1 MSNQPHSKISPA
13 RWICGSLL
21 SLFLCAPWTAAIADD
36 AKIDFALQVKGL
48 LSDRCFLC
56 HGPDVGTRQANLRLD
71 SAAGLTAPL
80 ESDNSAAAVVPG
92 QPERS
97 ELIHRIFTDDPDLK
111 MPPVDSGLGLNA
123 EEKAL
128 LKKWVADGAVWQ
140 GHWSYE
146 PIVAGPVPEVQNAEW
161 CRNEIDRFIVAR
173 HERDGLP
180 QNSMATKERLIR
192 RATFDLTGLPPTL
205 EEIDAFLA
213 DQSPEAFERVVDR
226 LLQSEQF
233 GERMTAD
240 WLDTA
245 RYSDTYGYQVDRDR
259 FVWPWRDWVIQ
270 AFNSN
275 LPYDRFII
283 EQLAGD
289 LLPQATQDQILATT
303 FNRLHPQ
310 KVEGGS
316 VPEEFRI
323 EYVADRAQTAAT
335 AFMGLTFECA
345 RCHDHKYDPITQREY
360 FELFAFFNN
369 IDEAG
374 LYSFFTSSVP
384 TPTLNLPTE
393 AQRQQLE
400 SAKQAVEK
408 AETEFA
414 ELRKQ
419 LADAERQ
426 KQVLEA
432 FLQHTAK
439 TPIDPAALPGQVQVL
454 DFDSGAFSANSL
466 VAGVH
471 GKAVQLTGD
480 HGVNVPVGN
489 FARWQPFSVAA
500 WIQTPKAFERS
511 VVFHRSRAWTDAASR
526 GYELL
531 IEEGHLSAALIHFWP
546 GNAIRIRTV
555 QPLPVKQWQH
565 VVMTWDGSSAAA
577 GLHLWLNG
585 QRVET
590 QIVRDQ
596 LTRNITGG
604 GGDNITI
611 GERFRDS
618 GFAGGLVD
626 DFRVF
631 DRQLTAL
638 EVQHVFDRKT
648 LTDALAA
655 VANSEDVG
663 RVSPEL
669 LEFAAAIADP
679 DYLAKRQALQT
690 AREALCKQQDAV
702 QEIMVMRDR
711 PQPRQTH
718 VLHRG
723 EYNAPAEKVSAAV
736 PDWLLPMDSATPR
749 NRLGL
754 ATWLTSPEHPL
765 TARVAVNR
773 FWQMCFGQGLVR
785 TPEDFGS
792 QGSQPS
798 HPKLLD
804 WLAHDF
810 KTHNWDVKRLLK
822 QILMSA
828 TWQQSSVAT
837 AELRQRD
844 PENLLLTRAPVYR
857 LSAEMLRDNALAVSG
872 LLKTDIGGP
881 PARPY
886 ELAAA
891 FKPSKPDAGAG
902 LYRRSLY
909 TYWKRTSPAPMM
921 MTLDAAKRDVCRV
934 KRESTASPLQSLVV
948 MNGPQ
953 FVEAARML
961 AQRLMNQHSGDSS
974 RILTDMFR
982 LLTSRQPTAD
992 ETATLQQL
1000 YEVQRQHFMQN
1011 SEAASQ
1017 YLAVG
1022 ESKATSDSPADLA
1035 ALASV
1040 ANALL
1045 AYDESLMKR

>member
-1 MSNQPHSKISPA
+1 
-13 RWICGSLL
+13 
-21 SLFLCAPWTAAIADD
+21 
-36 AKIDFALQVKGL
+36 
-48 LSDRCFLC
+48 
-56 HGPDVGTRQANLRLD
+56 
-71 SAAGLTAPL
+71 
-80 ESDNSAAAVVPG
+80 
-92 QPERS
+92 
-97 ELIHRIFTDDPDLK
+97 
-111 MPPVDSGLGLNA
+111 
-123 EEKAL
+123 
-128 LKKWVADGAVWQ
+128 
-140 GHWSYE
+140 
-146 PIVAGPVPEVQNAEW
+146 
-161 CRNEIDRFIVAR
+161 
-173 HERDGLP
+173 
-180 QNSMATKERLIR
+180 
-192 RATFDLTGLPPTL
+192 
-205 EEIDAFLA
+205 
-213 DQSPEAFERVVDR
+213 
-226 LLQSEQF
+226 
-233 GERMTAD
+233 
-240 WLDTA
+240 
-245 RYSDTYGYQVDRDR
+245 
-259 FVWPWRDWVIQ
+259 
-270 AFNSN
+270 
-275 LPYDRFII
+275 
-283 EQLAGD
+283 
-289 LLPQATQDQILATT
+289 
-303 FNRLHPQ
+303 
-310 KVEGGS
+310 
-316 VPEEFRI
+316 
-323 EYVADRAQTAAT
+323 
-335 AFMGLTFECA
+335 
-345 RCHDHKYDPITQREY
+345 
-360 FELFAFFNN
+360 
-369 IDEAG
+369 
-374 LYSFFTSSVP
+374 
-384 TPTLNLPTE
+384 
-393 AQRQQLE
+393 
-400 SAKQAVEK
+400 
-408 AETEFA
+408 
-414 ELRKQ
+414 
-419 LADAERQ
+419 
-426 KQVLEA
+426 LEA

-439 TPIDPAALPGQVQVL
+439 TPIDPAALPNQVQMM
-454 DFDSGAFSANSL
+454 DFDSGTFSANSL
-466 VAGVH
+466 VDGVH
-471 GKAVQLTGD
+471 GKALELTGD
-480 HGVNVPVGN
+480 HGVNVPAGN

-500 WIQTPKAFERS
+500 WIQAPKAFERS

-531 IEEGHLSAALIHFWP
+531 IEDGHLSAALIHFWP

-555 QPLPVKQWQH
+555 QPLPTKQWQH
-565 VVMTWDGSSAAA
+565 VVMTWDGSSSAS

-638 EVQHVFDRKT
+638 EVQHLFDRKT

-655 VANSEDVG
+655 VTNSEAVT

-669 LEFAAAIADP
+669 TEFAAAIADAEHI
-679 DYLAKRQALQT
+679 AKRQALQT
-690 AREALCKQQDAV
+690 AREALCKQQDALK
-702 QEIMVMRDR
+702 EIMVMRER

-736 PDWLLPMDSATPR
+736 PDWLLPMDSGTQR

-828 TWQQSSVAT
+828 TYQQSSSAT

-872 LLKTDIGGP
+872 LLGNKIGGP
-881 PARPY
+881 PAKPY

-891 FKPSKPDAGAG
+891 FKPSKPDAGPG

-953 FVEAARML
+953 FVEAARVL
-961 AQRLMNQHSGDSS
+961 AQRLLDQHPQNEKN
-974 RILTDMFR
+974 IITDMFR
-982 LLTSRQPTAD
+982 LLTSRQPSD
-992 ETATLQQL
+992 EEAATLQQL
-1000 YEVQRQHFMQN
+1000 YDQQLQHFQQN
-1011 SEAASQ
+1011 AQAAAQ

-1022 ESKATSDSPADLA
+1022 ESKTATENPAQLA